1 MKGLTRVLRR
11 GVQMGHKIA
20 IYARVSTPEQNGERQ
35 LRELRAFAE
44 RAGYEIV
51 AEECETAS
59 GRRDSRPGRARLLA
73 MAKRREVDAI
83 AVVELSRWGRS
94 TSDLLSTLSELEA
107 KKVSLLTLNGL
118 ELDVSSPMGK
128 MISTFLAGVAEFET
142 ALLSERVK
150 SGLEAARAKG
160 KTLGRQEGDAP
171 VVRRHGRRIRALAA
185 EGRSQR
191 WIAKELQISR
201 TTVAKAIHEDADNG

>member
-1 MKGLTRVLRR
+1 
-11 GVQMGHKIA
+11 MGHKIA
-20 IYARVSTPEQNGERQ
+20 IYARVSTREQNAERQ

-44 RAGYEIV
+44 RGGYEVV
-51 AEECETAS
+51 AEVSETAS

-73 MAKRREVDAI
+73 MAKRRELDAI

-94 TSDLLSTLSELEA
+94 TADLLSTLSELEA
-107 KKVSLLTLNGL
+107 KRVSLLTLNGL

-160 KTLGRQEGDAP
+160 KILGRQTGDAP
-171 VVRRHGRRIRALAA
+171 TVRRYERRIRALSA

-201 TTVAKAIHEDADNG
+201 TTVAKVLR